1 MIRVGD
7 AARAPDFP
15 DAAKSSLA
23 NVQLRRNVR
32 HATDVIRGK
41 RALVVGEMSDWQEI
55 GRASCRERVFRV
67 V

>member
-7 AARAPDFP
+7 AARAPEFP
-15 DAAKSSLA
+15 EAAKTALG

-41 RALVVGEMSDWQEI
+41 RALVVGE
-55 GRASCRERVFRV
+55 
-67 V
+67 